1 MTEFFASKRVALLV
15 LAALLTACG
24 EETESESAAAGSAN
38 MPPEISGEPAKTVMA
53 GTTYSFQPEVMDPE
67 SDPLV
72 FGIDGMPAWMQF
84 DTASGLLT
92 GTPGTQH
99 RGSHKGI
106 VVWVT
111 DGENQTLLPA
121 FDLDVVTEADSA
133 NSAPAISGSAPA
145 AVLAGSAY
153 AFTPTSSD
161 PDGDTL
167 VFAVQN
173 LPDWASFNSALGRI
187 EGTPDLAQAGLYEN
201 IVITVSD
208 GSRSTALAPFNI
220 VVTVPNVNTPPTISG
235 TPPGFVLQGTSY
247 VFQPAA
253 NDADGDSLTFSIVNR
268 PAWTSFNTSTGRL
281 SGTPG
286 AGQVNNF
293 TSIEI
298 SVSDGAAVATL
309 PAFNIT
315 VTASNA
321 PPTISGNPSTVV
333 LENQGYLFQPSASD
347 ADGDSLVFSVTGL
360 PSWASFDTSTGR
372 LSGTPDAGDVGTFTN
387 IAVTVSDG
395 AAAANLAPFSIT
407 VMAVNDPPTISG
419 TPATSVAE
427 GVAYSF
433 QPTATDPDG
442 DSLTFSISNRPTW
455 ATFTASTG
463 RLAGTPGPSHVGTSG
478 NIVIRVSDGTATVSL
493 PAFSIAVAG
502 TNDAPTISGTPPATI
517 GQGVA
522 YSFQP
527 TATDPDGDTLTYSIA
542 NRPSWAAFNNTTG
555 RLSGTP
561 GAGSVGTHANIVISV
576 SDGVAS
582 SSLAAFSIVVVAVN
596 AAPSISGTP
605 PGSILQGV
613 SYSFAPTA
621 SDPNGDALIFSIA
634 NRPGWASFNT
644 STGRLSGTP
653 TAANVGTYSNI
664 AISVSDGAFSTSL
677 PAFSIVVTAPNSA
690 PSISGSPATSV
701 NESAAYSF
709 VPTAS
714 DPDGDPLTFSIVSK
728 PGWASFNTSTGR
740 LSGTPSSGNVGTY
753 ANIVIRVSDGTVTAS
768 LPGFAIA
775 VLAVNSAPVI
785 SGTPSTS
792 VMQGNAYAFT
802 PTTSDPNGDSL
813 TFSIANKPAWA
824 SFNTSTGALQG
835 TPSAGDVGNYSNIT
849 ISVSDGSA
857 SASLPTFSLTVDA
870 IAMGSA
876 TLSWVAPAQNV
887 DGSPLND
894 LAGYKLYWGTSP
906 GVYTDSVTLNNPG
919 ITTYLVENLGS
930 GTHYFAAR
938 AFNAADEESALSN
951 ETSKTIP

>member
-15 LAALLTACG
+15 LAVLLTACG
-24 EETESESAAAGSAN
+24 EETESESAAAASAN
-38 MPPEISGEPAKTVMA
+38 MPPQISGEPAKTVMA

-121 FDLDVVTEADSA
+121 FDLDVVTESDSA

-153 AFTPTSSD
+153 AFTPTASD
-161 PDGDTL
+161 ADGDTL

-235 TPPGFVLQGTSY
+235 TPAGFILQGTPY
-247 VFQPAA
+247 VFQPSA

-268 PAWTSFNTSTGRL
+268 PAWASFNTSTGRL
-281 SGTPG
+281 GGTPG

-293 TSIEI
+293 TNIEI

-315 VTASNA
+315 VTATNA
-321 PPTISGNPSTVV
+321 PPTLSGSPATVV
-333 LENQGYLFQPSASD
+333 LENDAYLFQPSASD
-347 ADGDSLVFSVTGL
+347 ADGDSLVFSVSGL
-360 PSWASFDTSTGR
+360 PSWASFNTSTGR
-372 LSGTPDAGDVGTFTN
+372 LSGTPDAGDVGSYSN
-387 IAVTVSDG
+387 IAITVSDG

-407 VMAVNDPPTISG
+407 VTAVNDPPTISG

-442 DSLTFSISNRPTW
+442 DSLTFSISNRPAW
-455 ATFTASTG
+455 ATFTAGTG
-463 RLAGTPGPSHVGTSG
+463 RLSGTPGAGHVGTTA
-478 NIVIRVSDGTATVSL
+478 NIVIRVSDGNVTSSL
-493 PAFSIAVAG
+493 PAFAIAVVG
-502 TNDAPTISGTPPATI
+502 TNGGPTISGTPPVSVN
-517 GQGVA
+517 QGAA

-527 TATDPDGDTLTYSIA
+527 TASDPDDDTLTYSIA
-542 NRPSWAAFNNTTG
+542 NRPSWATFNAMTG

-561 GAGSVGTHANIVISV
+561 GAGSAGSHANIVISV
-576 SDGVAS
+576 SDGSAS
-582 SSLAAFSIVVVAVN
+582 ASLPAFSILVVAVN
-596 AAPSISGTP
+596 GAPTISGTP
-605 PGSILQGV
+605 ASSVLTGAT
-613 SYSFAPTA
+613 YSFAPTA
-621 SDPNGDALIFSIA
+621 ADPNGDALIFSIA
-634 NRPGWASFNT
+634 NRPSWATFNT
-644 STGRLSGTP
+644 STGRLAGTP
-653 TAANVGTYSNI
+653 T
-664 AISVSDGAFSTSL
+664 
-677 PAFSIVVTAPNSA
+677 
-690 PSISGSPATSV
+690 
-701 NESAAYSF
+701 
-709 VPTAS
+709 
-714 DPDGDPLTFSIVSK
+714 
-728 PGWASFNTSTGR
+728 
-740 LSGTPSSGNVGTY
+740 SSNVGTY
-753 ANIVIRVSDGTVTAS
+753 ANIVISVSDGAATAS

-775 VLAVNSAPVI
+775 VLETNGAPTI
-785 SGTPSTS
+785 SGSPATT
-792 VMQGNAYAFT
+792 VLQGAAYSFA
-802 PTTSDPNGDSL
+802 PTTSDPNGDTL
-813 TFSIANKPAWA
+813 TFSIVNRPAWA
-824 SFNTSTGALQG
+824 SFSTSTGALQG
-835 TPSAGDVGNYSNIT
+835 TPTAGDVGTYGSIQ
-849 ISVSDGSA
+849 ISVSDGTVSAALPSFSIAVNA
-857 SASLPTFSLTVDA
+857 SAVGTATVSWEAPTQYTD
-870 IAMGSA
+870 G
-876 TLSWVAPAQNV
+876 APLA
-887 DGSPLND
+887 D
-894 LAGYKLYWGTSP
+894 LAGYIVYWGLSSGIYP
-906 GVYTDSVTLNNPG
+906 NSVTLDNPG
-919 ITTYLVENLGS
+919 LTSYVVENLSS
-930 GTHYFAAR
+930 GTYYFSAKS
-938 AFNAADEESALSN
+938 FNSEGVESAFSS
-951 ETSKTIP
+951 EASKTIP